1 MPTDRQSAERAR
13 AEQVREFFKSGGNGF
28 ETGGDEHEKAFSCS
42 FDYMV
47 ESAAAYAALAVE
59 RERKTCADIAGGMT
73 GPGNTV
79 EQCKGYSDAC
89 RDIQRAIRTRDA
101 ERG

>member
-1 MPTDRQSAERAR
+1 MTESAERAR
-13 AEQVREFFKSGGNGF
+13 AEKLAKDLHL
-28 ETGGDEHEKAFSCS
+28 TDWDGGDDQGYGGEDVPRPKAVKAIMEF
-42 FDYMV
+42 
-47 ESAAAYAALAVE
+47 AALAVE

-89 RDIQRAIRTRDA
+89 RDIQRAIRARDA